1 MGVLINFS
9 IDGEFDGEFWLK
21 ISAEAVK
28 SEVKIGR
35 FEVKRGRESLKFEVP
50 ISLRSDRGSHQTS
63 TDKVQAMYPPISQKV
78 KNPLPFRKR
87 EKYPLHSN
95 FRRWWF

>member
-50 ISLRSDRGSHQTS
+50 IRSRF
-63 TDKVQAMYPPISQKV
+63 PPNQ
-78 KNPLPFRKR
+78 
-87 EKYPLHSN
+87 
-95 FRRWWF
+95 RR

>member
-1 MGVLINFS
+1 MGVLEQFS
-9 IDGEFDGEFWLK
+9 IDVKVDGEFWLK

-50 ISLRSDRGSHQTS
+50 ISLRSDRGSHQPS
-63 TDKVQAMYPPISQKV
+63 ADKVQAMYPPISQRV
-78 KNPLPFRKR
+78 
-87 EKYPLHSN
+87 KYPLLSKLKKKLGLC
-95 FRRWWF
+95 

>member
-1 MGVLINFS
+1 MFRFS
-9 IDGEFDGEFWLK
+9 IDVEFDDEFWLK

-63 TDKVQAMYPPISQKV
+63 SDKVQAMYHPYFPKV
-78 KNPLPFRKR
+78 
-87 EKYPLHSN
+87 KYPLSLRKRAKYPLLSK
-95 FRRWWF
+95 F

>member
-21 ISAEAVK
+21 ISAETVE

-63 TDKVQAMYPPISQKV
+63 VDKVQAMYSPISQK
-78 KNPLPFRKR
+78 
-87 EKYPLHSN
+87 
-95 FRRWWF
+95 

>member
-1 MGVLINFS
+1 MGVLEQFS
-9 IDGEFDGEFWLK
+9 IDVEFDDEFWLK

-63 TDKVQAMYPPISQKV
+63 TDKVQAMQCI
-78 KNPLPFRKR
+78 PLFPKSKTSPTFRK
-87 EKYPLHSN
+87 KGKVSPTFQL
-95 FRRWWF
+95 

>member
-1 MGVLINFS
+1 MSVLIDFL
-9 IDGEFDGEFWLK
+9 IDGECDSEFWLK

-63 TDKVQAMYPPISQKV
+63 TDKVQTMYPPISQK
-78 KNPLPFRKR
+78 
-87 EKYPLHSN
+87 
-95 FRRWWF
+95 

>member
-21 ISAEAVK
+21 ISAETVE

-50 ISLRSDRGSHQTS
+50 ISLRSDRGSHQPS
-63 TDKVQAMYPPISQKV
+63 ADKVQAMYPLISQK
-78 KNPLPFRKR
+78 
-87 EKYPLHSN
+87 
-95 FRRWWF
+95 

>member
-1 MGVLINFS
+1 MSSLYVPCTKLRPVENGCLEQFS
-9 IDGEFDGEFWLK
+9 IDVEFDGEFWLK

-28 SEVKIGR
+28 SEVKIGW

-63 TDKVQAMYPPISQKV
+63 PDKVQAMYPPIS
-78 KNPLPFRKR
+78 
-87 EKYPLHSN
+87 EK
-95 FRRWWF
+95 